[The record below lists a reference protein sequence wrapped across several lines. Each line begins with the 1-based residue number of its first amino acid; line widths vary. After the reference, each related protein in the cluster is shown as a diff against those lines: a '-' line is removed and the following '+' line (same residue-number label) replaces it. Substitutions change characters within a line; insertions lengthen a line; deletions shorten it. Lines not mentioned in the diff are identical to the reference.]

1 MNMRRMAILLATAAA
16 AFVTT
21 ADVTSVNGPVNGL
34 PRLRRERLSEMG
46 DESGRWKPLLPGFH
60 PDPSVCRV
68 GSSYYLVTS
77 SFTWHPGLPVYRS
90 ENLRDWTL
98 VGHAASG
105 AEWEKLLDIRDGHYG
120 LWAPTIR
127 HINGKF
133 HIVCTLQGWDNVKK
147 SRFYPGHFLVSAEDP
162 SGEWSSP
169 KWIKGVGGID
179 PSLFQDADG
188 KVYLLSNSAP
198 GKRHVKDQNR
208 IGVWEFDLERACVL
222 DKGTPLVYGLH
233 TRSRWT
239 EAPHLHRMKN
249 GQYLLLVAEGGTG
262 PGHAV
267 ATFLSDNVRGPYTP
281 CENNPAL
288 TRRDLP
294 DAPIQCTGHADLVET
309 PAGEM
314 FGVFLA
320 VRNTFGKGT
329 SPFGRETFMCPVRF
343 DAEKQG
349 LFFDDGELVSGRLTE
364 PPDLV
369 YTTGASPGMRL
380 RRVLSANERQER
392 TVTVDA
398 HGKAAGLVIERTD
411 RSMLRLLKRPG
422 EIVVERTHR
431 ERTERLASV
440 PYAEADAFLR
450 LQVDEGV
457 IRCFYGPSAMECRQ
471 LGGAWPWGFLD
482 GVYYIGAGIGEYDE
496 AAVLTGG
503 FAAGE

>member
-1 MNMRRMAILLATAAA
+1 MRRIATLSVVAAGAFAATAG
-16 AFVTT
+16 VTL
-21 ADVTSVNGPVNGL
+21 VNVPAYDSPCL
-34 PRLRRERLSEMG
+34 LTERSLVMG
-46 DESGRWKPLLPGFH
+46 DETGRWKPLLPGFH
-60 PDPSVCRV
+60 PDPSICRV

-77 SFTWHPGLPVYRS
+77 SFTWHPGLPIYRS
-90 ENLRDWTL
+90 ENLLDWTL

-105 AEWEKLLDIRDGHYG
+105 DEWAKLLDSRDGHYG

-133 HIVCTLQGWDNVKK
+133 HIVCTLQGWDDVKK

-162 SGEWSSP
+162 AGEWSSP
-169 KWIKGVGGID
+169 KWIRGVGGID
-179 PSLFQDADG
+179 PSLFQDTDG
-188 KVYLLSNSAP
+188 KVYLLANSAP
-198 GKRHVKDQNR
+198 SKRYVKDQNR

-239 EAPHLHRMKN
+239 EAPHLYRMKN

-267 ATFLSDNVRGPYTP
+267 TTFLSDDVRGPYTP

-288 TRRDLP
+288 TRRDSP

-309 PAGEM
+309 PTGEM
-314 FGVFLA
+314 YGVFLA

-329 SPFGRETFMCPVRF
+329 NPFGRETFMCPVRF

-349 LFFDDGELVSGRLTE
+349 LFFDDDELISGSVTE
-364 PPDLV
+364 PRELV
-369 YTTGASPGMRL
+369 YTTKASPGMRL

-392 TVTVDA
+392 TVTVGA
-398 HGKAAGLVIERTD
+398 HGKAAGLVIERSD
-411 RSMLRLLKRPG
+411 KSMLRLLKRPG
-422 EIVVERTHR
+422 KIVVELTHR
-431 ERTERLASV
+431 EKMDVLASV
-440 PYAEADAFLR
+440 PYEEADVFLR

-457 IRCFYGPSAMECRQ
+457 IRCYCGPSPETCRQ

-482 GVYYIGAGIGEYDE
+482 GVYFIGAGIGECDETAE
-496 AAVLTGG
+496 AAQ
-503 FAAGE
+503 